1 MCDSLLSRRQL
12 FAASAATVCAT
23 SLGARAFATE
33 TSASPESVPADADAA
48 LARLLAGN
56 ERFLSGSARHPH
68 TETSWRRGLEESQK
82 PFATIISCSDSR
94 VPPELLFDQGFGD
107 LFVIRVAGQ
116 VIATSTVGS
125 LEYALLHLK
134 TPLVLVLGHEKCGA
148 VTAAVQALTGE
159 HKEPEK
165 IQALVDLIEPG
176 LKSLDLKAD
185 RDRVIHEA
193 VEANVL
199 WTLKQIQELPP
210 VDPAVTRFVGA
221 VYELDRGEVRLLGQA
236 KPPRP
241 L

>member
-12 FAASAATVCAT
+12 FAAGAATVCA
-23 SLGARAFATE
+23 SQVGKRVCAAE
-33 TSASPESVPADADAA
+33 TSASPEPFPADAEAA
-48 LARLLAGN
+48 LARLMAGN
-56 ERFLSGSARHPH
+56 ERFLSGAARHPH
-68 TETSWRRGLEESQK
+68 TETAWRRGLEESQK

-159 HKEPEK
+159 HQEPKK

-176 LKSLDLKAD
+176 LKSVDLQGE
-185 RDRVIHEA
+185 RDGVIREA
-193 VEANVL
+193 VEANVR
-199 WTLKQIQELPP
+199 WTLEQVKAIQPN
-210 VDPAVTRFVGA
+210 DDATRFVGA
-221 VYELDRGEVRLLGQA
+221 VYELDRGEVRLLS
-236 KPPRP
+236 
-241 L
+241 